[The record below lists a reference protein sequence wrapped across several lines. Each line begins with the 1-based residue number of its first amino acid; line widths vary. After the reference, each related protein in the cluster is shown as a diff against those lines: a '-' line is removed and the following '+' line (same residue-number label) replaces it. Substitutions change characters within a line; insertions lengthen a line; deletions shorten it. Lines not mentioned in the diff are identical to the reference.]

1 MKIELN
7 KLIKEVQNTWIHWWS
22 NPKFQ
27 MKWVENWKI
36 IIHRLFQLLHKK
48 LKELKSNIKSMN
60 DQIYLGN
67 SCKEN
72 NNIDKDIKKH

>member
-1 MKIELN
+1 
-7 KLIKEVQNTWIHWWS
+7 
-22 NPKFQ
+22 

-48 LKELKSNIKSMN
+48 WKELKSNIKSMN